1 MKEVVKGVFFSEEAL
16 KKAKE
21 DYAKPKK
28 NLYGQSFIVKW

>member
-28 NLYGQSFIVKW
+28 KIFMARVSS